1 MVKQLFFQLYAT
13 LNCHISRVSSL
24 YNLYLLD
31 GLGIF
36 ILFFSCFKVFL
47 NIGILKLQIIG
58 LTRELHCRDLKL

>member
-1 MVKQLFFQLYAT
+1 MVKQLFFST
-13 LNCHISRVSSL
+13 LCDFKLSYFQVSSL